1 QVDSELRKL
10 AKLQGLELGALPE
23 MSLLR
28 VKTGDGGGDLV
39 YTLLIDKAY
48 SNISKM
54 VSMGSRRLPE
64 NDRLTIVPGFV
75 GSYPNF
81 FFSVEKNRLGE
92 FVNRIRTAG
101 TEAELEALYDRFG
114 IRRSNPAIWE
124 YSDWFN
130 QQHKKYRGLQA
141 GLLDLSRYENL

>member
-1 QVDSELRKL
+1 MRKL
-10 AKLQGLELGALPE
+10 AQLHGLELGALPE

-28 VKTGDGGGDLV
+28 VKTGDIAGDLV

-48 SNISKM
+48 TNISKM
-54 VSMGSRRLPE
+54 VAMGSRRLPE
-64 NDRLTIVPGFV
+64 NDRITIVPGFV

-81 FFSVEKNRLGE
+81 FFSLEKNRLGE
-92 FVNRIRTAG
+92 FVHRIRTAR
-101 TEAELEALYDRFG
+101 TQPDLESFYSEFG
-114 IRRSNPAIWE
+114 IRRTNPEIWH

-130 QQHKKYRGLQA
+130 EQHKIYRDIQA